1 MKKWQLTIVFLGLLL
16 FLSACGNPYKA
27 IEPNMDEEVAD
38 FNFTTQDN
46 ESFALEDLDGT
57 WWIADF
63 IFTNCTS
70 VCLPMSSN
78 MSALQDKLKKENIDI
93 QFVSFTVDPEYDQP
107 EILKEYAEMYD
118 ADLSNWTFLTG
129 YDFQT
134 IRELSI
140 KSFRS
145 LVQAP
150 ERNSDQVMHGTGF
163 MLVTPEG
170 QIIKSYDGVSPGEM
184 DIIVEDLKT
193 IEKINVGG

>member
-1 MKKWQLTIVFLGLLL
+1 MKKHQILILLTGLLL
-16 FLSACGNPYKA
+16 LLAACSDPYKA

-38 FNFTTQDN
+38 FTFTTQDN
-46 ESFALEDLDGT
+46 KSFSLEDLSGK

-70 VCLPMSSN
+70 VCLPMTTN
-78 MSALQDKLKKENIDI
+78 MSTLQDKLKKENIDV
-93 QFVSFTVDPEYDQP
+93 QLVSFSVDPDYDQP
-107 EILKEYAEMYD
+107 DVLKDYAAIYD

-150 ERNSDQVMHGTGF
+150 KGKDDQVMHGTGF

-170 QIIKSYDGVSPGEM
+170 KIIKSYDGVSPAEI
-184 DIIVEDLKT
+184 DDIVEDLKT
-193 IEKINVGG
+193 LNK

>member
-1 MKKWQLTIVFLGLLL
+1 MKKGKVLIGMISLLL
-16 FLSACGNPYKA
+16 LLTACGDPYKA

-38 FNFTTQDN
+38 FNFTTQDH
-46 ESFALEDLDGT
+46 ESLSLDDLHGT

-70 VCLPMSSN
+70 VCLPMTTN
-78 MSALQDKLKKENIDI
+78 MSALQDKLKEENIDV
-93 QFVSFTVDPEYDQP
+93 QLVSFSVDPDYDQP
-107 EILKEYAEMYD
+107 EVLREYAEMYD

-150 ERNSDQVMHGTGF
+150 KGKDDQVMHGTAF

-170 QIIKSYDGVSPGEM
+170 EIIKSYDGVSPNEM
-184 DIIVEDLKT
+184 NDIVDDLKT
-193 IEKINVGG
+193 IEKVNKGG